1 MNITRI
7 ILIALIA
14 LAIGGYFLFGLD
26 KYLTLNYVQSQFTE
40 ILQFRDENFT
50 LTALIYFSVY
60 VIIAAL
66 SVPGAAIVS
75 LLGGAIFGLVWGIV
89 IVSFA
94 SSIGATLASYF
105 RVCYFEIGC
114 KTDLENTWHQ

>member
-66 SVPGAAIVS
+66 SIPGAAIVS
-75 LLGGAIFGLVWGIV
+75 LLGGAIFGLGWGIV
-89 IVSFA
+89 IV
-94 SSIGATLASYF
+94 
-105 RVCYFEIGC
+105 
-114 KTDLENTWHQ
+114 

>member
-1 MNITRI
+1 M
-7 ILIALIA
+7 
-14 LAIGGYFLFGLD
+14 FGLD

-66 SVPGAAIVS
+66 SIPGAAIVS

-94 SSIGATLASYF
+94 SSIGATLAF
-105 RVCYFEIGC
+105 
-114 KTDLENTWHQ
+114 LL